1 MMTDGRR
8 DADVVEVTRR
18 VADDVLL
25 PASDALDQSQT
36 RPVAQLRALADEG
49 LFGLAG
55 PVEAGGSDCDLAT
68 SCEVVRSSPQRV

>member
-8 DADVVEVTRR
+8 DADVVEV
-18 VADDVLL
+18 
-25 PASDALDQSQT
+25 DQSQT